1 MTMEWYVTLF
11 GFAVLTCGTPGP
23 NNLMLTASGANFGVR
38 RTLPHLL
45 GVGVGQPVLQLVL
58 ALGLYPLFERWP
70 LLRLGLQIFGSLY
83 LLWLAWRIAVAGA
96 RGIQP
101 TRPSADHAGG
111 AGLSVP
117 QSQGVDDGD
126 LRHQSVQPVR
136 CQLLAESAGGDDS
149 VCAGGAA
156 GLLCLGA
163 VRPSAEQLDQLGS
176 GLAAAQRLSRP
187 ADGTLCGDALV
198 LSRVALMGEG
208 PRRGISDLSPRGWLC
223 ILEGFPHNGH
233 VVSTRG

>member
-96 RGIQP
+96 PGDPARRARPLTMLEGLGFQFLNPKAWMMGISAISGF
-101 TRPSADHAGG
+101 TLGGEAYWPSALWVLVIFFITGLYTG
-111 AGLSVP
+111 AFWVLFGA
-117 QSQGVDDGD
+117 Q
-126 LRHQSVQPVR
+126 VR
-136 CQLLAESAGGDDS
+136 QIIRTARGWRRFN
-149 VCAGGAA
+149 
-156 GLLCLGA
+156 LGM
-163 VRPSAEQLDQLGS
+163 
-176 GLAAAQRLSRP
+176 GLATAACV
-187 ADGTLCGDALV
+187 G
-198 LSRVALMGEG
+198 M
-208 PRRGISDLSPRGWLC
+208 IW
-223 ILEGFPHNGH
+223 I
-233 VVSTRG
+233 

>member
-45 GVGVGQPVLQLVL
+45 GVGLGQPVLQLVL

-96 RGIQP
+96 PGI
-101 TRPSADHAGG
+101 RPG
-111 AGLSVP
+111 A
-117 QSQGVDDGD
+117 
-126 LRHQSVQPVR
+126 PVR
-136 CQLLAESAGGDDS
+136 
-149 VCAGGAA
+149 
-156 GLLCLGA
+156 
-163 VRPSAEQLDQLGS
+163 
-176 GLAAAQRLSRP
+176 
-187 ADGTLCGDALV
+187 
-198 LSRVALMGEG
+198 
-208 PRRGISDLSPRGWLC
+208 
-223 ILEGFPHNGH
+223 
-233 VVSTRG
+233 